1 MKRRDA
7 SSYIGIGSNLDEPI
21 VQVRSAMDSLGT
33 IPSSRLERC
42 SSLYR
47 NPPMGPPD
55 QPDYVNAVVRLR
67 TGLDPHTLLKELQAI
82 ERSQGRVRDG
92 QRWGPRIIDLDLLIY
107 GDEIIDEPGLRV
119 PHPGL
124 AERAFVLIPLSEI
137 DPQIVI
143 PDLGSIDELLVGIDG
158 SDVNR
163 IGAQG
168 SLDEA

>member
-1 MKRRDA
+1 
-7 SSYIGIGSNLDEPI
+7 
-21 VQVRSAMDSLGT
+21 
-33 IPSSRLERC
+33 
-42 SSLYR
+42 
-47 NPPMGPPD
+47 MGPPD